1 MVIAAIVLVRRRHRD
16 GVRTVIAAVRDR
28 RQPWWILLGGVC
40 GAALV
45 LSQGLTVA
53 TLGAALFTV
62 AVVAGQTGSGLAVD
76 RAGIGPAS
84 AMHLTWTRV
93 VGAVLTV
100 VAATVAVSD
109 RLGSGSSTWLML
121 FPLIAGLG
129 ISLQSAVNGRVRELA
144 TVSVATLGNFIVG
157 TIVLLLAV
165 VLHTLVVGWPDS
177 WPSEPWLYV
186 GGLIGMVYIS
196 MNAALVRHLGV
207 LLLSLAAISG
217 QLIGALVLDTAFPV
231 DAGGPGVVTVV
242 GVGLT
247 LVAVSITLMRPGRRR
262 AR

>member
-1 MVIAAIVLVRRRHRD
+1 MVITALVLARRRHRD
-16 GVRTVIAAVRDR
+16 GVRAVITAVRSG

-76 RAGIGPAS
+76 RAGLGPAS

-93 VGAVLTV
+93 LGAALTV

-109 RLGSGSSTWLML
+109 RLGSGTATWLL
-121 FPLIAGLG
+121 LLPLIAGLG
-129 ISLQSAVNGRVRELA
+129 ISLQSAVNGRVRQLS
-144 TVSVATLGNFIVG
+144 TVPVATFGNFVIG
-157 TIVLLLAV
+157 TVALLLAV
-165 VLHTLVVGWPDS
+165 AVHTLVVGWPAN
-177 WPSEPWLYV
+177 WPDEPWLYL

-217 QLIGALVLDTAFPV
+217 QLIGALVLDAVFPV
-231 DAGGPGVVTVV
+231 AAGGPGVVTVV

-247 LVAVSITLMRPGRRR
+247 LVAVSITLVRPGRRP
-262 AR
+262 AH